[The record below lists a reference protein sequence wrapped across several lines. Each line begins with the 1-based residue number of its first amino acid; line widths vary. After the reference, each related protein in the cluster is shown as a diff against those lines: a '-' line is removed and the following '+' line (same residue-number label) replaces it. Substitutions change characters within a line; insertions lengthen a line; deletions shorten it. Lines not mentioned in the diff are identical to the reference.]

1 MQTRHPL
8 FDDLSKIAANA
19 VGLAQGV
26 GEEVRTFW
34 DAQFERA
41 ITDMDLVRRDEYDAL
56 KERVQILETKLAEL
70 GASNS
75 TTAAKPAKTA
85 KNTGAKTAKNS

>member
-56 KERVQILETKLAEL
+56 KERVQSLEAKLANL
-70 GASNS
+70 D
-75 TTAAKPAKTA
+75 TKPAKAA
-85 KNTGAKTAKNS
+85 KKSATKTAKNS

>member
-34 DAQFERA
+34 DGQFERA

-56 KERVQILETKLAEL
+56 KTRVQSLEAKMAEL
-70 GASNS
+70 AGSS
-75 TTAAKPAKTA
+75 TSAAPKPAKAA
-85 KNTGAKTAKNS
+85 KKTGAKSAKNS

>member
-19 VGLAQGV
+19 VGLAQGAR
-26 GEEVRTFW
+26 EEVRTFW
-34 DAQFERA
+34 DQQFERA

-56 KERVQILETKLAEL
+56 KQRVQILEAKLAEMDGL
-70 GASNS
+70 KSVKK
-75 TTAAKPAKTA
+75 AAKPAKKSA
-85 KNTGAKTAKNS
+85 SKTAKI

>member
-56 KERVQILETKLAEL
+56 KERVQSLEAKLANL
-70 GASNS
+70 D
-75 TTAAKPAKTA
+75 AKPAKTA
-85 KNTGAKTAKNS
+85 KKSSTKTAKNS